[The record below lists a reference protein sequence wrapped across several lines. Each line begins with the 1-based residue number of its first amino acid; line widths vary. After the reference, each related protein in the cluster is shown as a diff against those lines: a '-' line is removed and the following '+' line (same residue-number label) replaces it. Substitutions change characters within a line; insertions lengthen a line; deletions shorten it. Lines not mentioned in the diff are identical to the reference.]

1 MPPSITESTPLVP
14 IQQKLVQ
21 QEEEKMSL
29 KFSSVAAAFQL
40 LLIILFGAITRY
52 GDQALPPHLRK
63 NAVGGLDNVSADAH
77 PGNNDISI
85 YYSSK
90 SIYVPFYFASFCFF
104 CSFSLKLVREN
115 FLTLRSNA
123 ASKSIVKFKSA
134 VN

>member
-14 IQQKLVQ
+14 KQQKLVQ

-29 KFSSVAAAFQL
+29 KFSSVAAGFQL
-40 LLIILFGAITRY
+40 LLIILFGTITRY

-63 NAVGGLDNVSADAH
+63 DAVGGPDNVSADAH

-90 SIYVPFYFASFCFF
+90 SIYVPFYFAIFF

-123 ASKSIVKFKSA
+123 ASKSIIKFKSA